1 MSQDAVTEYLVSLIA
16 KQVGENSL
24 VVWYGPAAN
33 YMAVAERLEIPAGL
47 LPIFCVSCGQAVKF
61 CTGSE
66 VNMGQTAYSNN
77 SCAPHIRQ
85 MPTNK

>member
-33 YMAVAERLEIPAGL
+33 YLAVAERLEIPAGL

-61 CTGSE
+61 CTWSE
-66 VNMGQTAYSNN
+66 VNMGRGLNLGRN
-77 SCAPHIRQ
+77 E
-85 MPTNK
+85 